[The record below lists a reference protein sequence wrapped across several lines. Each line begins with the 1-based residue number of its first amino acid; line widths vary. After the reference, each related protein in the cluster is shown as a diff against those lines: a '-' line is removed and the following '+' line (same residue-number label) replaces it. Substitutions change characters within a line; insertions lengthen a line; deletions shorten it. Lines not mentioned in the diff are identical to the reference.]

1 MNLDRLVVARGAAAG
16 LLLAAPATLA
26 NGVLAAQEDRSAAL
40 SLLTLV
46 LVVLGFAVAGFSA
59 GHERPATARP
69 HGLAAALVALIP
81 VEILAVL
88 GRLDRG
94 AGISVLSIV
103 LTGFFA
109 AGAGSTGALLGAK
122 RVTGRSTT

>member
-16 LLLAAPATLA
+16 LLLAAPATFA

-46 LVVLGFAVAGFSA
+46 LVVVGFGVAGFSA
-59 GHERPATARP
+59 GHERPTTARA

-94 AGISVLSIV
+94 AGISLVSIV

-109 AGAGSTGALLGAK
+109 AGGGSTGALLGAK
-122 RVTGRSTT
+122 RATGRSAQ